1 MIDDERPRDTL
12 DDPVPARPSSGRDR
26 GSRALQLGS
35 IAVLF
40 AAMGLVTAS
49 AVPAVAREIGVTE
62 VRVVTRDFSRSSP
75 AGQVGVDAV
84 RDFEKGIGRSVAE
97 LEEDADGDDPGSA
110 LEDHAK
116 GRAKV
121 VVAARDVVLRED
133 AKRSATVVGSVKRG
147 ESLVLLRVE
156 RDWMMVVQQ
165 TEDGGLDVGWV
176 PERDVVVP

>member
-1 MIDDERPRDTL
+1 M
-12 DDPVPARPSSGRDR
+12 
-26 GSRALQLGS
+26 
-35 IAVLF
+35 LF
-40 AAMGLVTAS
+40 AATGLVTAS

-97 LEEDADGDDPGSA
+97 LEEDADDPGSA
-110 LEDHAK
+110 LEEHAK

-165 TEDGGLDVGWV
+165 TDDGGLDVGWV